1 MLTYSKKDQYLAS
14 IGQNEEKIKNAR
26 GQLLFLQLVL
36 NKVKSGADPNSPNFE
51 EAARLETEISHLI
64 FEVQALEQSNDRNN
78 GYINSLSEESN
89 TLNQLNQIKKVLKLF
104 DIAEDLKGKIEN
116 FGEELAIG
124 VIETYGEKLGEKLAG
139 KMGKYAVKGAVYTYK
154 SKEDIA
160 EIYKAG
166 TCLHGDH
173 FDMTSEK
180 ECVIERIENIRDKA
194 LEKTKEKVITE
205 AVNRM
210 LKPNPF

>member
-1 MLTYSKKDQYLAS
+1 M
-14 IGQNEEKIKNAR
+14 
-26 GQLLFLQLVL
+26 
-36 NKVKSGADPNSPNFE
+36 
-51 EAARLETEISHLI
+51 
-64 FEVQALEQSNDRNN
+64 
-78 GYINSLSEESN
+78 SEESN

-180 ECVIERIENIRDKA
+180 ECVIERIENIREKA
-194 LEKTKEKVITE
+194 LEKTKEKVKG
-205 AVNRM
+205 M
-210 LKPNPF
+210 LSPNISYKFVPENFNPCYSTPLSNSLRRKTKYSTPYLKM